1 MTGREQRKA
10 SCSRQT
16 WHPERC
22 HNQACNGV
30 TLPLPGI
37 VQLRQWLC
45 HKVENWGTVVPFPRR
60 TRNLSHFQIYLIS
73 KFISFP
79 NLSHFKIY
87 PISKFISFPNLSHF
101 QIYLISKFIS
111 FPNHPDWSWGWPSHL
126 LNEYRGLFP
135 WGWRSQSMK
144 LTSHLHWVLSFRKR
158 LLGISTYTWE
168 DNVMGGMEWTDLTHH
183 RNSWQALVNAIMKL
197 WVP

>member
-79 NLSHFKIY
+79 NLSHFQIY
-87 PISKFISFPNLSHF
+87 LISKFIPFPNLSHF

-111 FPNHPDWSWGWPSHL
+111 FPNLSHFQIIQTGPGADLVTYWMNIEDSFHEDDVARAWSWH
-126 LNEYRGLFP
+126 
-135 WGWRSQSMK
+135 
-144 LTSHLHWVLSFRKR
+144 LTS
-158 LLGISTYTWE
+158 IE
-168 DNVMGGMEWTDLTHH
+168 C
-183 RNSWQALVNAIMKL
+183 
-197 WVP
+197 